1 MAVTIHSTPPT
12 YSTSDNPLVYVF
24 SSDQTAQPNFFYRVR
39 TFLNGNQVGVDDVF
53 PQVGIRAMF
62 NASKVVRSL
71 VPFPEINQAAI
82 WSNNKLQTLN
92 ITVFEV
98 YGTTPTE
105 QSSATSATTYT
116 WKGSVSDFDFTQG
129 FAPYTVGG
137 ERKFLTRMP
146 REKQKIL
153 RNQDTGFVQITQ
165 GFTNLVS
172 RIVAK
177 DADGLVLGTFT
188 STATT
193 GMRQFNI
200 KASVVA
206 AALSISDPTTI
217 KFVDI
222 NTDQSETLEFEYW
235 DGCFDAHSLLW
246 LNDMGSFDTF
256 IFEHNKRLSGDVT
269 GFDYIKPFGA
279 WSGTDFVFNLQNAGV
294 KTVFTRQ
301 TDSGLIA
308 TDYIGQNNQNF
319 LTETFKSP
327 IHILYSTT
335 DSPKPIT
342 PTARRFEL
350 EQSRFE
356 ELISLEMTYNYSN
369 NNYGI
374 TA

>member
-1 MAVTIHSTPPT
+1 MAVTIHQTPPT

-24 SSDQTAQPNFFYRVR
+24 SSNQTAQTNFFYRVR
-39 TFLNGNQVGVDDVF
+39 TFLNGNLSSVDDVF

-62 NASKVVRSL
+62 NASKVVKSL
-71 VPFPEINQAAI
+71 VPFPEISQNLM
-82 WSNNKLQTLN
+82 WSNNKLKSLYV
-92 ITVFEV
+92 TVTEV

-105 QSSATSATTYT
+105 QASATSATTYT
-116 WKGSVSDFDFTQG
+116 WKGSVSDFNFTQG
-129 FAPYTVGG
+129 FGAYTTGV
-137 ERKFLTRMP
+137 RKFLTRIP
-146 REKQKIL
+146 RERQTIL
-153 RNQDTGFVQITQ
+153 RGQDTGFVLITQ
-165 GFTNLVS
+165 GGGSVVQTVTAYDADNVSLGNLV
-172 RIVAK
+172 AN
-177 DADGLVLGTFT
+177 T
-188 STATT
+188 TA
-193 GMRQFNI
+193 GMRQFNL

-206 AALSISDPTTI
+206 SELSIANPNDI
-217 KFVDI
+217 KFVTIETDI
-222 NTDQSETLEFEYW
+222 SETLYFEYW

-256 IFEHNKRLSGDVT
+256 IFEHNKRLSGDVQ

-279 WSGTDFVFNLQNAGV
+279 WSGNDFVFNLQNAGV

-301 TDSGLIA
+301 TDKGLIA

-335 DSPKPIT
+335 DSPKPIN

-350 EQSRFE
+350 EQARFE
-356 ELISLEMTYNYSN
+356 ELISLEMTYDYSN
-369 NNYGI
+369 QNYGI